1 MKNDLIIKFLAPF
14 VIFLTIVLIS
24 VYFIYKPIY
33 RNQFLN
39 SSMSQAM
46 NVDIVAENYLND
58 IKNDI
63 LLLSKN
69 LEISS
74 DYYYFGKFITNV
86 QNTYKNY
93 LSIYFG
99 ETISYSKGGM
109 FINTLVVHP
118 RTYDHVSRGWYQDAL
133 KTKDIV
139 ISAPYLDAA
148 SGKIAITF
156 SKAVYTNSNLMGVLG
171 IDFDNMEDLIL
182 KAKKYSDY
190 NFYLVYLDGTY
201 VTHNNKDYILNKD
214 ITLFNDP
221 IFEEFKDSFSS
232 IDYKIGLVK
241 DEWFFIKR
249 IQDTPFFLVF
259 KNSAKEFYNNFN
271 KIMLSF
277 LIIIVIL
284 ILLELLLVSK
294 IAIPLSKNLNN
305 AINTIFLMK
314 DGNFNNKFEENELN
328 KSGVAGQLN
337 NSINDMQ
344 SSINNLVSQLKLNIQ
359 AINNASNEI
368 SSGIDNLSN
377 RTSSEAAVV
386 EEISASVESLFSA
399 ISSTAKNCQL
409 ARDMS
414 YEVTQS
420 ANKGFQSVSEITNNM
435 GEIYESS
442 KEISN
447 ISKVIQNIA
456 FQTNILALNA
466 AVEAARAGDQGR
478 GFAVVASE
486 IRSLAQNVNE
496 AAVNIT
502 NIIDTTVSKI
512 DIGNDS
518 AKNSL
523 NILSE
528 IEKSTNDVLEIL
540 VNIASSV
547 NEEEDSVKQIG
558 SSMNEL
564 NNITQENSSLAS
576 QSSDLGRDIA
586 NSTNNLQQELVYF
599 KLE

>member
-1 MKNDLIIKFLAPF
+1 
-14 VIFLTIVLIS
+14 
-24 VYFIYKPIY
+24 
-33 RNQFLN
+33 
-39 SSMSQAM
+39 
-46 NVDIVAENYLND
+46 
-58 IKNDI
+58 
-63 LLLSKN
+63 
-69 LEISS
+69 
-74 DYYYFGKFITNV
+74 
-86 QNTYKNY
+86 
-93 LSIYFG
+93 
-99 ETISYSKGGM
+99 
-109 FINTLVVHP
+109 
-118 RTYDHVSRGWYQDAL
+118 
-133 KTKDIV
+133 
-139 ISAPYLDAA
+139 
-148 SGKIAITF
+148 
-156 SKAVYTNSNLMGVLG
+156 MGVLG

-182 KAKKYSDY
+182 KAQKYCSY
-190 NFYLVYLDGTY
+190 NFNLVYLDGTY
-201 VTHNNKDYILNKD
+201 ITHNNKDYILNKNV
-214 ITLFNDP
+214 TLFNDP

-241 DEWFFIKR
+241 KEWFFIKR
-249 IQDTPFFLVF
+249 MADTPFFLVF
-259 KNSAKEFYNNFN
+259 KNSAEDFYANFN
-271 KIMLSF
+271 KIMISF
-277 LIIIVIL
+277 LIIMLVL
-284 ILLELLLVSK
+284 ILLEFLLVSK

-314 DGNFNNKFEENELN
+314 DGNFNNKFEEKELN
-328 KSGVAGQLN
+328 KPGVAGKLN

-344 SSINNLVSQLKLNIQ
+344 ATINDLVSQLKINIQ

-502 NIIDTTVSKI
+502 NIIETTVAKI
-512 DIGNDS
+512 DVGNDS

-528 IEKSTNDVLEIL
+528 IEKATNDVLEVL

-564 NNITQENSSLAS
+564 NNITQENSTLAS

-586 NSTNNLQQELVYF
+586 NSTNNLQKELIYF
-599 KLE
+599 KL

>member
-1 MKNDLIIKFLAPF
+1 MKNDLIVKFLAPF
-14 VIFLTIVLIS
+14 IIFLAIVLVA

-33 RNQFLN
+33 KNQYLSN
-39 SSMSQAM
+39 HMSQAM

-58 IKNDI
+58 IKDDI

-69 LEISS
+69 LEVSS
-74 DYYYFGKFITNV
+74 DYYYFGKFITNI

-99 ETISYSKGGM
+99 ETISYSEGGM

-133 KTKDIV
+133 KTKDVV

-156 SKAVYTNSNLMGVLG
+156 SKAVYTNSQLMGVLG

-182 KAKKYSDY
+182 NANKYCDY
-190 NFYLVYLDGTY
+190 NFNLVYLDGTY
-201 VTHNNKDYILNKD
+201 ITHNNKDYILNKNV
-214 ITLFNDP
+214 TLFNDP
-221 IFEEFKDSFSS
+221 IFEEFKDFFSS

-241 DEWFFIKR
+241 NEWFFIKR
-249 IQDTPFFLVF
+249 MADAPFFLVF
-259 KNSAKEFYNNFN
+259 KNSAEDFYKNFN
-271 KIMLSF
+271 KIMISF
-277 LIIIVIL
+277 LIIMLVL
-284 ILLELLLVSK
+284 ILLEFLLVSK

-314 DGNFNNKFEENELN
+314 DGNFNNKFEEKELN
-328 KSGVAGQLN
+328 KSGVAGKLN

-344 SSINNLVSQLKLNIQ
+344 STINNLVSQLKLNIQ

-502 NIIDTTVSKI
+502 NIIETTVAKI
-512 DIGNDS
+512 DVGNDS

-523 NILSE
+523 NILTE